1 MLWSRSELTGA
12 SGIKPNIEKINENLE
27 KSLMLVTALNP
38 HIGYEKAAEVAKKH
52 TGKILQLRE
61 AVISLGYMT
70 GEDFD
75 LAVNPEQMV

>member
-1 MLWSRSELTGA
+1 
-12 SGIKPNIEKINENLE
+12 
-27 KSLMLVTALNP
+27 MLVTALNP
-38 HIGYEKAAEVAKKH
+38 HIGYEKAAEVAKKAYGENI
-52 TGKILQLRE
+52 TLRE